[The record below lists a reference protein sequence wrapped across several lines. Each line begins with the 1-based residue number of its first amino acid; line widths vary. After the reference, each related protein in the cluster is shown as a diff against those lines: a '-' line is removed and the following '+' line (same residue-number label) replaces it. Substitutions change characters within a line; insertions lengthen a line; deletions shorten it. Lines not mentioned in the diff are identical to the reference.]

1 MVTTLAGPLNSH
13 ALTEFDGF
21 EIFNVDATRG
31 TKIFDKKLS
40 FKIKSLRPINGQW
53 VVNNYHVSHVIY
65 IMSYRS
71 VYKSQ
76 YSI

>member
-21 EIFNVDATRG
+21 EIFNMDATRG

-53 VVNNYHVSHVIY
+53 VVNNYHANQSFY
-65 IMSYRS
+65 NS